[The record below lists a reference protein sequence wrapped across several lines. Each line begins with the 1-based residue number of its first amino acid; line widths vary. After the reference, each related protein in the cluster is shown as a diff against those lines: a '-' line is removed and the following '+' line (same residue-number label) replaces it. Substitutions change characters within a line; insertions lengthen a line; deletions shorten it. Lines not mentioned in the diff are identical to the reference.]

1 METKTS
7 VIKELDTNQDTRRI
21 EIGVQLCMAKNR
33 NFDRN
38 RVRGCNFGSEGG
50 AVLDLRGCSSL
61 PKEEER
67 LREPMR

>member
-1 METKTS
+1 MQFSPRGGNGTVLAS
-7 VIKELDTNQDTRRI
+7 SDV
-21 EIGVQLCMAKNR
+21 MAKNR

-67 LREPMR
+67 LHEIMC